1 MPRRRDDLHSSCLE
15 TSLKAQTKE
24 KKTQEER
31 TTGGGGIIDG
41 AKALESVTGA
51 GATPAQPEGPTGAR
65 RSIKCCSRVASKELW

>member
-15 TSLKAQTKE
+15 ASLKAHTKE
-24 KKTQEER
+24 KKIQEER

-51 GATPAQPEGPTGAR
+51 GAR